1 MGKSHR
7 VDMSCVGEISEEHAA
22 SIFRAEESAQWEKLI
37 PDIRNTQPEVEC
49 LTGLSEKTHFSG
61 KQE

>member
-1 MGKSHR
+1 
-7 VDMSCVGEISEEHAA
+7 MSCAGDVSEEHAA
-22 SIFRAEESAQWEKLI
+22 SIFRTEESTQWEKLI
-37 PDIRNTQPEVEC
+37 PDIRNTEPEVEC